1 MIFTVGQRVRFVLPQ
16 GDYEEHWTPRNGWL
30 GTVTRFIGPRIYV
43 VWDNCSANYQL
54 VYRESVLLPIDI
66 PPIEDFL

>member
-16 GDYEEHWTPRNGWL
+16 WGNEAHWTPRNGWL
-30 GTVTRFIGPRIYV
+30 GTVASVDNPRIYV
-43 VWDNCSANYQL
+43 VWDNCSVKYRL
-54 VYRESVLLPIDI
+54 VYSESVLVPEDI